1 MIEFYYIPYLL
12 NNWLRDVIWIPSI
25 EIPSTCAICN
35 QNYPKQSGNSR
46 RSASEMIDNNRK
58 SAIAWTSM
66 IQLFLFLFFFI
77 LILYNNSS
85 RSYNEKECISII
97 LNRAKNLIS
106 PVSRSNKIEGYEILK
121 IWGRHLFQG
130 CCLEFIKSP

>member
-1 MIEFYYIPYLL
+1 MIEFYYIPYSL
-12 NNWLRDVIWIPSI
+12 NNWLRDVIRISSI

-35 QNYPKQSGNSR
+35 RNYSKQSGNSR
-46 RSASEMIDNNRK
+46 RSASGTIGNNRK

-66 IQLFLFLFFFI
+66 IQLFLSLFFYFNS
-77 LILYNNSS
+77 NNSS
-85 RSYNEKECISII
+85 RNEKECVSII

-106 PVSRSNKIEGYEILK
+106 PVSRSNKIKGYEILK

>member
-1 MIEFYYIPYLL
+1 MIEFYYIPYSL
-12 NNWLRDVIWIPSI
+12 NNWLRDVIRISSI

-35 QNYPKQSGNSR
+35 RNYPKQSGNSR

-66 IQLFLFLFFFI
+66 IQLFLSLFFYFNS
-77 LILYNNSS
+77 NNSS
-85 RSYNEKECISII
+85 RNEKECVSII

-106 PVSRSNKIEGYEILK
+106 PVSRSNKIKGYEILK

>member
-1 MIEFYYIPYLL
+1 MIEFYYIPYSL
-12 NNWLRDVIWIPSI
+12 NNWLRDVIRISSI

-35 QNYPKQSGNSR
+35 RNYPKQSENSR
-46 RSASEMIDNNRK
+46 RSASGTIGNNRK

-66 IQLFLFLFFFI
+66 IQLFLSLFFYFNS
-77 LILYNNSS
+77 NNSS
-85 RSYNEKECISII
+85 RNEKECVSII